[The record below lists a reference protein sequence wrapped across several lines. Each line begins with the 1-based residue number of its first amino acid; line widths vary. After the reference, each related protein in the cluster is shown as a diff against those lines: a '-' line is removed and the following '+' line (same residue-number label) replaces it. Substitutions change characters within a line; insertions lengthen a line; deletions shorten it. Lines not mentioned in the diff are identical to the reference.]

1 MTSGKWLGAVLI
13 IVSGLVLAGYGGY
26 FFAQE
31 FFDSPDV
38 PVAIK
43 IAVPA
48 MVVGIVILAAI
59 AIADRWRSRKKET
72 FTEVEY

>member
-1 MTSGKWLGAVLI
+1 MTAGKWLGAVLI
-13 IVSGLVLAGYGGY
+13 VVSGLVLAGYSVY

-38 PVAIK
+38 PLAIK

-48 MVVGIVILAAI
+48 MAGGILILAAI
-59 AIADRWRSRKKET
+59 VVSERWRNSKKET
-72 FTEVEY
+72 FTEVDY

>member
-38 PVAIK
+38 PVAI
-43 IAVPA
+43 AVPA